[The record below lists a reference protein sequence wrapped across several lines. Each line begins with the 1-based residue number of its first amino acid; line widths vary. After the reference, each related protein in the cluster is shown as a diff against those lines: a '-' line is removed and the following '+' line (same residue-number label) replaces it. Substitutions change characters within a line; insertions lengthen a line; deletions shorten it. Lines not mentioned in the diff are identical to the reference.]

1 MSIITYPLDGPTYS
15 AEDVA
20 AYLCTRTSGVYAKET
35 NFAVSITG
43 SRELTVAPGL
53 AWMNY
58 DDFKGISVC
67 SRESAVLEVP
77 AADNTLGRIDRV
89 VLQFDTDAN
98 LTALKLKPG
107 VPSAD
112 PQPPAILQNHRQ
124 YELGLATI
132 AVPAG
137 SASISQANLTDTRA
151 DETVCGVMRDGV
163 TGIPTQQLVE
173 QARARIA
180 ELEQT
185 ASDSAAA
192 AEKSATAAAAS
203 QSAAAGSASTASTKA
218 SAAASSAS
226 AAQSASREAA
236 TQAAAAT
243 RQATAAAGSASAAV
257 KSAETAGSSAQNAK
271 ASEAAAAKSAAEAK
285 AATGF
290 DPNNYYSKTEA
301 DQKFGTP
308 YTLPAATS
316 TALGG
321 VKLSEDFTVDEDG
334 TLHLA
339 GGTAPDPYPVGS
351 IYQSTDAASPAALF
365 GGTWEQIAS
374 DRVLMGASSAH
385 AAATTAE
392 AGLPNITGS
401 MVEGTADQG
410 PFRTEGYL
418 ICAGAFRGVEKSNEY
433 AGHARYAGKKYTL
446 YFDASAS
453 NAVYGASDTV
463 QPPAYYVH
471 IWRRVA

>member
-1 MSIITYPLDGPTYS
+1 MITTYPLDSYDYDASDAAGYFSTRLSGVYS
-15 AEDVA
+15 AEED
-20 AYLCTRTSGVYAKET
+20 
-35 NFAVSITG
+35 FAVTASGSTSVTISAGRAWIHPSRWTG
-43 SRELTVAPGL
+43 YSVLCKDPQTIQLPVADGL
-53 AWMNY
+53 R
-58 DDFKGISVC
+58 S
-67 SRESAVLEVP
+67 
-77 AADNTLGRIDRV
+77 RIDRIVLRYDAAARQTRLV
-89 VLQFDTDAN
+89 VLEGTPDSAN
-98 LTALKLKPG
+98 PAPPELSRTALVYDLCL
-107 VPSAD
+107 AD
-112 PQPPAILQNHRQ
+112 
-124 YELGLATI
+124 I
-132 AVPAG
+132 ARPAG
-137 SASISQANLTDTRA
+137 SAAVTSADLTDTRA
-151 DETVCGVMRDGV
+151 DGAVCGVMRDGV

-173 QARARIA
+173 QWRAAQAAQEADARQKT
-180 ELEQT
+180 ENQL
-185 ASDSAAA
+185 
-192 AEKSATAAAAS
+192 TAAQQKFDAQMS
-203 QSAAAGSASTASTKA
+203 TMQQQSGDL
-218 SAAASSAS
+218 
-226 AAQSASREAA
+226 
-236 TQAAAAT
+236 
-243 RQATAAAGSASAAV
+243 
-257 KSAETAGSSAQNAK
+257 SAEIKKLQDG
-271 ASEAAAAKSAAEAK
+271 
-285 AATGF
+285 GF
-290 DPNNYYSKTEA
+290 YNKEEA
-301 DQKFGTP
+301 DAKFGKP

-321 VKLSEDFTVDEDG
+321 VKLSEDFTADEDG

-401 MVEGTADQG
+401 MVEGVTDQG

-418 ICAGAFRGVEKSNEY
+418 ICAGAFRGVKKSNAY
-433 AGHARYAGKKYTL
+433 AGHARHAGENYDL

>member
-137 SASISQANLTDTRA
+137 SASISQADLTDTRA

-173 QARARIA
+173 QWRAAQAAQEADARQ
-180 ELEQT
+180 QT
-185 ASDSAAA
+185 
-192 AEKSATAAAAS
+192 ENQLTAAQQKFDAQMS
-203 QSAAAGSASTASTKA
+203 TMQQQSGAL
-218 SAAASSAS
+218 
-226 AAQSASREAA
+226 
-236 TQAAAAT
+236 
-243 RQATAAAGSASAAV
+243 
-257 KSAETAGSSAQNAK
+257 SAEIKKLQDG
-271 ASEAAAAKSAAEAK
+271 
-285 AATGF
+285 GF
-290 DPNNYYSKTEA
+290 YTKEEA
-301 DQKFGTP
+301 DAKFGKP

-321 VKLSEDFTVDEDG
+321 VKLSEDFTADEDG

-365 GGTWEQIAS
+365 GGTWERIAEN
-374 DRVLMGASSAH
+374 RVLMGASGTH

-401 MVEGTADQG
+401 MVEGVTDQG
-410 PFRTEGYL
+410 PFRTEKYL
-418 ICAGAFRGVEKSNEY
+418 ICAGAFRGVKKRNAY
-433 AGHARYAGKKYTL
+433 AGHARYEGANYDL